1 MAGERRRRGHRHAA
15 EHRDR
20 SVQRR
25 PLPACRQWRLRNCG
39 GGDCGRHPARR
50 PGRVRLVGDRFERR
64 QPDINLNL
72 PVDADLDITT
82 GNGNNN
88 IVTGN
93 GNNDIVTGNGN
104 NNIVTGNGNN
114 DILTG
119 GGNDHVTTGS
129 GNDEIKTGA
138 GNDVVDAGGGNDT
151 IIGSAGN
158 GDDVYD
164 AGLGADTA
172 VYSSAT
178 NDIIVDLNAANRAAQ
193 TVLGADGAGPNPDT
207 IGALLL
213 AAGQSAT
220 QPVGFAQG
228 VDIGTDALLGIE
240 NVIGGAGNDMI
251 FGDALNN
258 ALIGGAGNDTLVGG
272 VGNDLLTGGAGADQ
286 FMLSAPSE
294 GVDTFLDFSWAAG
307 DRVVLDHTGFGL
319 TGTGSLAAAG
329 VDLVHGLTPQTSGPT
344 ILESFGN
351 LYWDS
356 DGTGAN
362 PAVQLARL
370 ISNNS
375 IVSVNQ
381 PLTGSWSVV
390 ASGDFNHDGTTD
402 LCGRTRPASPADG

>member
-1 MAGERRRRGHRHAA
+1 MPPTEPRRRCSAPMA
-15 EHRDR
+15 
-20 SVQRR
+20 
-25 PLPACRQWRLRNCG
+25 PAPIRI
-39 GGDCGRHPARR
+39 P
-50 PGRVRLVGDRFERR
+50 
-64 QPDINLNL
+64 
-72 PVDADLDITT
+72 
-82 GNGNNN
+82 
-88 IVTGN
+88 
-93 GNNDIVTGNGN
+93 
-104 NNIVTGNGNN
+104 
-114 DILTG
+114 
-119 GGNDHVTTGS
+119 
-129 GNDEIKTGA
+129 
-138 GNDVVDAGGGNDT
+138 
-151 IIGSAGN
+151 SAHC
-158 GDDVYD
+158 
-164 AGLGADTA
+164 
-172 VYSSAT
+172 
-178 NDIIVDLNAANRAAQ
+178 
-193 TVLGADGAGPNPDT
+193 
-207 IGALLL
+207 LL
-213 AAGQSAT
+213 AAGQYGRR

-228 VDIGTDALLGIE
+228 VDIGSDALLGIE

-362 PAVQLARL
+362 PAVQLAHL

-381 PLTGSWSVV
+381 PLTGSWNVV
-390 ASGDFNHDGTTD
+390 ASGDFNGDGTD
-402 LCGRTRPASPADG
+402 DMLWQNARPAPPANG